1 MIEQCKA
8 SIVND
13 WADGG
18 PVSSS
23 LSVMFA
29 FARVEEIDQRTL
41 MSVDRGEAGV
51 SVAMR

>member
-1 MIEQCKA
+1 M
-8 SIVND
+8 ND

-23 LSVMFA
+23 LSAMFA
-29 FARVEEIDQRTL
+29 YVHVEEIDQRTL
-41 MSVDRGEAGV
+41 MSVDRSEAGV